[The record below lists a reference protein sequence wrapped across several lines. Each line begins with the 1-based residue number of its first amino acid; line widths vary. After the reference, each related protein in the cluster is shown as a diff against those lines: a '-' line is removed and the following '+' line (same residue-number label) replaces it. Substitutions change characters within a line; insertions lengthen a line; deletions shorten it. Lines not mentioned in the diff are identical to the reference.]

1 MAGKFLISN
10 YQRDDETNGPIKIQA
25 ETITT
30 WNPAG
35 TAARTGSFIRARGS
49 KKAYGTRARMVT
61 LSRKIGDGADYN
73 SASVNVQVPILTKA
87 SYAALSDGQIVVYQT
102 LADWVVTK
110 GGSPETTR

>member
-1 MAGKFLISN
+1 MAGKFVISN
-10 YQRDDETNGPIKIQA
+10 YERDNATNGPIKIQA

-61 LSRKIGDGADYN
+61 LSRKIGDGTDYN
-73 SASVNVQVPILTKA
+73 SASVSVSVPVLTIA
-87 SYAALSDGQIVVYQT
+87 AYAALSDGQIVAYQLKT
-102 LADWVVTK
+102 DWVVTK